1 MSKIIKMRL
10 STKSIDKA
18 IKEIKAYK
26 DEVRLKTVQLVRAL
40 ASIGLTVVDSN
51 KFAEGDTDASN
62 TNAYVEVEE
71 RGTTAIAHLY
81 LAGMGEDVA
90 FIEFGAGVY
99 YNGSAGSS
107 PNPFG
112 QKLGLTI
119 GSYGKGHGKENSWY
133 YRDANKIFR
142 VSFGTKA
149 AMPLAKAD
157 EAIRDQF
164 FDVARAIFR

>member
-40 ASIGLTVVDSN
+40 AGRGLTVVDSN
-51 KFAEGDTDASN
+51 KFTEGDSDASN

-71 RGTTAIAHLY
+71 RGTTAVAHLY
-81 LAGMGEDVA
+81 LAGEDVA

-99 YNGSAGSS
+99 YNGSVGSS

-119 GSYGKGHGKENSWY
+119 GSYGKGYGKENSWY
-133 YRDANKIFR
+133 YRDANNILR

>member
-40 ASIGLTVVDSN
+40 ASRGLTVVDSN
-51 KFAEGDTDASN
+51 TFAEGDSDASN

-71 RGTTAIAHLY
+71 RGTTAVAHLY
-81 LAGMGEDVA
+81 LAGEDVA

-133 YRDANKIFR
+133 YRDANKILR